1 MKGEIMEPITWVII
15 ALIVIVAGYFVFAYN
30 GLIALK
36 TRAQNAQKDI
46 DIQLKRRYELIP
58 NLIETVKGVAK
69 QEKELFSKV
78 TEARAGLVKGSM
90 QERVDSNNQLT
101 DTLKSLF
108 AVAEAYPEMKSNKSF
123 ENLQGELV
131 DTQDKIMAAERF
143 YNANVQEFDQ
153 KVQSFPT
160 NLIANMLGFNEKD
173 FEYLEVAE
181 GAKENVN
188 VKFD

>member
-1 MKGEIMEPITWVII
+1 MSPTFIVLGLL
-15 ALIVIVAGYFVFAYN
+15 ALVAIYLVFVYN
-30 GLIALK
+30 GLVQTK
-36 TRAQNAQKDI
+36 TRTQNAQKDI

-69 QEKELFSKV
+69 QEKDLFTKV
-78 TEARAGLVKGSM
+78 TEARAGLVKGNLN
-90 QERVDSNNQLT
+90 QKVESNNQLS

-108 AVAEAYPEMKSNKSF
+108 AVAESYPEMKSNQSYQ
-123 ENLQGELV
+123 NLQAELV

-143 YNANVQEFDQ
+143 YQSMVQEFDQ

-160 NLIANMLGFNEKD
+160 NIFAKMLGFDEKD
-173 FEYLEVAE
+173 FEYLEVVEAQ
-181 GAKENVN
+181 KENVK

>member
-1 MKGEIMEPITWVII
+1 MSPILWIVLGVV
-15 ALIVIVAGYFVFAYN
+15 ALVLGYLVAVYN
-30 GLIALK
+30 SLIATK
-36 TRAQNAQKDI
+36 THAENAKKDI
-46 DIQLKRRYELIP
+46 DVQLKRRYELIP

-78 TEARAGLVKGSM
+78 TEARAGLVKGSI
-90 QERVDSNNQLT
+90 QEKVDANNELANV
-101 DTLKSLF
+101 LGRLF

-160 NLIANMLGFNEKD
+160 NIFAGMLGFKEKD
-173 FEYLEVAE
+173 FEYLEVPEAQ
-181 GAKENVN
+181 KENIKVD
-188 VKFD
+188 FDEK